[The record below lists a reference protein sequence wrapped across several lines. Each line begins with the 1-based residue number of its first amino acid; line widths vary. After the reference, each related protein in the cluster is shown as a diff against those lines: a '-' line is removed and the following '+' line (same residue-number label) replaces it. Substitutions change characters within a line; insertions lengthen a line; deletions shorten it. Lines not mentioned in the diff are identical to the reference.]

1 MKELESLPIREMA
14 TPWLEVE
21 ADPRQGEGAPTSWR
35 LVWREFRKNRPALV
49 GAVVVLILI
58 GVALAAPWIAPHDPA
73 QINPFRRLQPP
84 AWMPGG
90 SWEYPLGTDHLG
102 RDLLSR
108 LIYGSRVSLA
118 VGAVVV
124 LIATTVGGVMGL
136 ISGYFGGWIDTVI
149 QRVVEI
155 LLAFPYLVLAIALM
169 GVMGPGLVNLLVAL
183 VYKEWVTAARVVRAE
198 VLAVKSREYVE
209 AARALGASGT
219 RIMFRHILPNV
230 LASAVVIATLRV
242 AWVILMEASLSF
254 LGLGVQPPTPSWGVM
269 VADGRSAI
277 FQQWWISTFPGLA
290 ILVTVLAINLLGEGL
305 RDALDPR
312 LRE

>member
-1 MKELESLPIREMA
+1 MEQAQAREMVA
-14 TPWLEVE
+14 PWSPKLEM
-21 ADPRQGEGAPTSWR
+21 DQGQPEGAPTSWR
-35 LVWREFRKNRPALV
+35 LVWREFRKNRLALL
-49 GAVVVLILI
+49 GGVVVLALVV
-58 GVALAAPWIAPHDPA
+58 VALAAPWIAPHDPA
-73 QINPFRRLQPP
+73 QINPFQRLQPP
-84 AWMPGG
+84 AWMAGG

-108 LIYGSRVSLA
+108 IIYGSRVSLA

-124 LIATTVGGVMGL
+124 LVATTVGVVMGL
-136 ISGYFGGWIDTVI
+136 VSGFFGGWVDTVI

-169 GVMGPGLVNLLVAL
+169 GVLGPGLTNLFLAL
-183 VYKEWVTAARVVRAE
+183 VYKEWVTPARVVRAE
-198 VLAVKSREYVE
+198 VLAVKNREFVE
-209 AARALGASGT
+209 AARALGASGW

-230 LASAVVIATLRV
+230 LASAVVIGTLRV

-254 LGLGVQPPTPSWGVM
+254 LGLGVQPPTPSWGTM
-269 VADGRSAI
+269 IADGRSAI
-277 FQQWWISTFPGLA
+277 FQQWWISTFPGVA